1 MFFFKK
7 EKKEK
12 KISSSYITHT
22 CYHEI
27 QPKLVRN
34 KKITDRF
41 NFQVLVFLTYGFIYP
56 VLFSQVASC
65 MLEERKRVVLKYK

>member
-7 EKKEK
+7 EKKNQFQLHNTHNMLPWDTTKIGK
-12 KISSSYITHT
+12 K
-22 CYHEI
+22 
-27 QPKLVRN
+27 

-65 MLEERKRVVLKYK
+65 MLEERKRIVLKYK